1 MPATDAGC
9 QWECSMVN
17 ELPRRRWQGRVGE
30 LHSCGLHLRG
40 VVDEQACGGAGTAAW
55 QNKVAAYCYCGMAA
69 GIETNGRGGEG
80 RTENEVVVCQVG
92 VDRCGERKKRS
103 AHCGDGTLTALH
115 NPTVEN
121 TL

>member
-55 QNKVAAYCYCGMAA
+55 QNKVAAYCYLWDGRRDRD
-69 GIETNGRGGEG
+69 EWEGRGGE
-80 RTENEVVVCQVG
+80 
-92 VDRCGERKKRS
+92 D
-103 AHCGDGTLTALH
+103 
-115 NPTVEN
+115 
-121 TL
+121 